1 LVHFVI
7 HRIAV
12 ARSLLSAQLRP
23 PSSFPRPTRSRSK
36 VCIATRVYPQV
47 VRKSKGEE
55 EMQVFVKG
63 VSSTF
68 AVELEA
74 SATVA
79 DLKAAIEDHEFIP
92 AGTFLEIISL

>member
-1 LVHFVI
+1 
-7 HRIAV
+7 
-12 ARSLLSAQLRP
+12 
-23 PSSFPRPTRSRSK
+23 
-36 VCIATRVYPQV
+36 
-47 VRKSKGEE
+47 
-55 EMQVFVKG
+55 MQVFVKG